1 MKKLIDWL
9 SHHRAFN
16 LLIILF
22 YFIAVVLPHKR
33 FGTFLNTK
41 VFKGIT
47 RDEYNNMVLFG
58 GLILLSIFILI
69 LLRNSAKTE
78 YKRRLWIYMA
88 ANVLFSAIILN
99 LLFVINI
106 EVIHFPQYAFFAII
120 AFPLLLNYQQT
131 LIWSTLAG
139 AIDEA
144 YQYFYLSPNDTGYY
158 DFNDV
163 VTNLVGAVFGLLFLW
178 SFGIKETNKPNF
190 LKSSA
195 FYALVILFLV
205 VTITCISG
213 VLSIYPSDT
222 TTFQIV
228 REIPTGFWSTVHP
241 NVTYHVMMPLEGML
255 VTILLMLFY
264 YQIGKD

>member
-190 LKSSA
+190 FKSSA
-195 FYALVILFLV
+195 FYALTSLLV
-205 VTITCISG
+205 LIFIAFSTSY
-213 VLSIYPSDT
+213 LSIYPDDNAAY
-222 TTFQIV
+222 QIV
-228 REIPTGFWSTVHP
+228 KKMPDGFWSTVHP
-241 NVTYHVMMPLEGML
+241 NVTYHVMLPLEGIAI
-255 VTILLMLFY
+255 TILLILFY